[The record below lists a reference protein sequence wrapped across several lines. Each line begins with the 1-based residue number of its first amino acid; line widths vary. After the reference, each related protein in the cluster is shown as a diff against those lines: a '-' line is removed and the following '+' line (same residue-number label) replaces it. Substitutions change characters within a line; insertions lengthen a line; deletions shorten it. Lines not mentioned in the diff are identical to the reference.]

1 MYDHH
6 MIYLVATVLLTAFVA
21 SMSRLA
27 TEDVITAPWRVKIR
41 EKYGDQNFWVR
52 ALECLR
58 CTSVWVSP
66 LPTAITLLVFA
77 YGLDLPTVWWLIL
90 AVLWIPISKAIA
102 YLAFVLYIRG
112 EA

>member
-6 MIYLVATVLLTAFVA
+6 MIYLVALILLVACTASF
-21 SMSRLA
+21 SRLA
-27 TEDVITAPWRVKIR
+27 HEDEITAPWRVKLR
-41 EKYGDQNFWVR
+41 EQRGDHDFWVR

-58 CTSVWVSP
+58 CTAVWVSP
-66 LPTAITLLVFA
+66 LPTAITLAVFS
-77 YGLDLPTVWWLIL
+77 YGLDLHWIWWIIL
-90 AVLWIPISKAIA
+90 AVLWIPISKAVA

>member
-1 MYDHH
+1 MV
-6 MIYLVATVLLTAFVA
+6 YLVALILLVAFVA

-27 TEDVITAPWRVKIR
+27 TDDTITAPWRVKMR
-41 EKYGDQNFWVR
+41 EKYGDHNFWVR

-66 LPTAITLLVFA
+66 LPTAITLSIFA
-77 YGLDLPTVWWLIL
+77 YGLDLHWIWWIIL
-90 AVLWIPISKAIA
+90 AFLWIPISKAIS